1 MLLPA
6 GATAC
11 VELQRFEEAITWC
24 DKGLLVSSEAIFY
37 FLTMGIMK
45 IFHNLTF
52 QQRKCKDGNLS
63 AHTLSVCD

>member
-1 MLLPA
+1 MLNS
-6 GATAC
+6 
-11 VELQRFEEAITWC
+11 R
-24 DKGLLVSSEAIFY
+24 GLKKQSLGVIRDYLYPLKQSFN